1 MMKAARSRQIT
12 LILTL
17 VATLVLLTVPAW
29 AQGWGRRA
37 SSSAFGISFAYGGG
51 DKGGRLE
58 LLSGQTVFDAGYFQ
72 DNDTDI
78 YALELGWRG
87 GEDGE
92 ALPFVVGTGYY
103 YSRPEGGDSE
113 LPRLAQGDDFA
124 AIGSGSPTTDHG
136 PEESPIPHDNRLRLT
151 ASDAALSGP
160 RDQAVGRLFFDEGRR
175 RTVRRRE

>member
-12 LILTL
+12 LMLTL

-87 GEDGE
+87 GEEGE

-103 YSRPEGGDSE
+103 YSRPEGGDSDGKLGFWAGLGE
-113 LPRLAQGDDFA
+113 FTADKGLYYQLRYIFNGPLEGTQGCF
-124 AIGSGSPTTDHG
+124 GY
-136 PEESPIPHDNRLRLT
+136 RFR
-151 ASDAALSGP
+151 
-160 RDQAVGRLFFDEGRR
+160 
-175 RTVRRRE
+175 